1 MEKTLTLS
9 DKQKQA
15 VELMVYQPERTLKSI
30 AEEVGVHFNTITNW
44 KKNREFA
51 EYKRQLALSVHGE
64 YLVETL
70 DILRKKALD
79 GNTRSHV
86 KYLELLLKTYGLLVE
101 KQEVQALVKEEKSDS
116 ELLEE
121 LNSL

>member
-1 MEKTLTLS
+1 MLN

-51 EYKRQLALSVHGE
+51 EYKRQLALSIHGE

-70 DILRKKALD
+70 TVLRKKALD

-86 KYLELLLKTYGLLVE
+86 KYLELLLKTYGLLVD
-101 KQEVQALVKEEKSDS
+101 KQEVSAVVKEEKSDA

-121 LNSL
+121 LNIL

>member
-1 MEKTLTLS
+1 MLN
-9 DKQKQA
+9 DKQKQVA
-15 VELMVYQPERTLKSI
+15 ELLVYQPERTLKSI

-44 KKNREFA
+44 KKNREFD

-64 YLVETL
+64 YLVESL

-101 KQEVQALVKEEKSDS
+101 KKEVQAIVKEEKSEA

-121 LNSL
+121 LNIL

>member
-1 MEKTLTLS
+1 MGKTMTLS

-15 VELMVYQPERTLKSI
+15 VELMVYQPERTLRSI

-44 KKNREFA
+44 KKNKEFID
-51 EYKRQLALSVHGE
+51 YKRQLALSVHGD
-64 YLVETL
+64 YLVESL

-101 KQEVQALVKEEKSDS
+101 RQEVSAVMKEEKSDA

-121 LNSL
+121 LNMM

>member
-1 MEKTLTLS
+1 MLN
-9 DKQKQA
+9 DKQKQVA
-15 VELMVYQPERTLKSI
+15 ELMVYQPERTLKSI

-44 KKNREFA
+44 KKNKEFA

-70 DILRKKALD
+70 DILRKKALN

-86 KYLELLLKTYGLLVE
+86 IYLELLLKTYGLLVD
-101 KQEVQALVKEEKSDS
+101 KQEVTAVVKEEKSDA

-121 LNSL
+121 LNML

>member
-1 MEKTLTLS
+1 MRKTMPLS

-15 VELMVYQPERTLKSI
+15 VELRVYQPERTLRSI

-44 KKNREFA
+44 KKNKEFID
-51 EYKRQLALSVHGE
+51 YKQQLALSVHGE
-64 YLVETL
+64 YL

-86 KYLELLLKTYGLLVE
+86 KYLELLLKTYGLLVD
-101 KQEVQALVKEEKSDS
+101 KQEVSAVVKEEKSEA

-121 LNSL
+121 LNIL